1 MSACLPRRMSWE
13 LAEGYRFDCQYFDI
27 PIAIGLIVIL
37 SLSKYWQSNHLLRQ
51 PIHFYLSTDK

>member
-1 MSACLPRRMSWE
+1 MVCQPE

-37 SLSKYWQSNHLLRQ
+37 SLSKNWQSNRLLRKQ
-51 PIHFYLSTDK
+51 LFFSCFFFYFITN